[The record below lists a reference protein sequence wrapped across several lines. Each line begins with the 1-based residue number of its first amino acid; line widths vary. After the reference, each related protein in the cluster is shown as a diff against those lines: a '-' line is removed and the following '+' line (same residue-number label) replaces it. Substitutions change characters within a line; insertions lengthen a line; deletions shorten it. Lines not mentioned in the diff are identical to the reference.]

1 MLWRDNCER
10 DFLNP
15 ARMKQAHSHFMHA
28 QARRLV
34 KNSII
39 AVEAPDEDMAD
50 DDWVDDQEEADEVLA
65 RHRRPATAAAG
76 AANSQCCHPIHIL
89 QLTASRLQWSACRS
103 EPEATAK
110 PSFTATHW
118 IGGGQLILGRLHVLR
133 GLDRWRKCAAR

>member
-1 MLWRDNCER
+1 
-10 DFLNP
+10 
-15 ARMKQAHSHFMHA
+15 MKQAHSHFRHA

-76 AANSQCCHPIHIL
+76 AAHSQCCHPVHTL
-89 QLTASRLQWSACRS
+89 QLTTSRLQ
-103 EPEATAK
+103 
-110 PSFTATHW
+110 
-118 IGGGQLILGRLHVLR
+118 
-133 GLDRWRKCAAR
+133 